1 MLVLTVSAV
10 VSIVNKAIACKKV
23 IWKCQMFWS
32 LILEG
37 FSCVSSYTMYS
48 YGRNIAHIYIVVLCC
63 RVCYSSIF
71 LISIYFLS
79 AVRSSVLLVSLKQI
93 KSIRNRPCW
102 NNKLSFMKIMTCG
115 PDWPSGRRSNKTC
128 LVLTTLNS
136 LRIRCTFTDSL
147 NSYGRRVV
155 ARARAITTTT
165 LKSKQNSL
173 SFSSVDS
180 IDFVCSGGVTQS
192 NRIGCSLL
200 LLQLLTFNRRL
211 FAYSE
216 KRAASTR

>member
-1 MLVLTVSAV
+1 MWSRLTVRPTKQQDMSRLDN
-10 VSIVNKAIACKKV
+10 IKFTPNPMHIHRFTQF
-23 IWKCQMFWS
+23 IWQK
-32 LILEG
+32 
-37 FSCVSSYTMYS
+37 
-48 YGRNIAHIYIVVLCC
+48 
-63 RVCYSSIF
+63 
-71 LISIYFLS
+71 
-79 AVRSSVLLVSLKQI
+79 
-93 KSIRNRPCW
+93 
-102 NNKLSFMKIMTCG
+102 
-115 PDWPSGRRSNKTC
+115 SGR
-128 LVLTTLNS
+128 
-136 LRIRCTFTDSL
+136 
-147 NSYGRRVV
+147 